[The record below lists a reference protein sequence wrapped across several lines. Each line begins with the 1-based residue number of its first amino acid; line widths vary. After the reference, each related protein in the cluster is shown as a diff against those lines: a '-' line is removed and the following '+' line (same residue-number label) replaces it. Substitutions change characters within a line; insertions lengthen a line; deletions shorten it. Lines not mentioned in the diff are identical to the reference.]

1 MMREYE
7 ATYILR
13 PDLEDEEKEQA
24 AERIANVVTDNGG
37 EIIDTDVWGSKSLAY
52 EINDYRSGHYTVLTF
67 KAEGEVLNELKR
79 NFKIMGEVLRHL
91 VIRKED

>member
-1 MMREYE
+1 MREYE

-13 PDLEDEEKEQA
+13 PDLEEKVMENA
-24 AERIANVVTDNGG
+24 AERIEAVIENNGG
-37 EIIDTDVWGSKSLAY
+37 EMIDKDVWGSKSLAY

-67 KAEGEVLNELKR
+67 KAEGEVLDELKR